1 MSTLMDEV
9 LFALPEWPEKQ
20 IRFDAAR
27 VRERLAK
34 VLGDDDLRKYI
45 L

>member
-1 MSTLMDEV
+1 V
-9 LFALPEWPEKQ
+9 
-20 IRFDAAR
+20 FDQAR
-27 VRERLAK
+27 VRDRLAK